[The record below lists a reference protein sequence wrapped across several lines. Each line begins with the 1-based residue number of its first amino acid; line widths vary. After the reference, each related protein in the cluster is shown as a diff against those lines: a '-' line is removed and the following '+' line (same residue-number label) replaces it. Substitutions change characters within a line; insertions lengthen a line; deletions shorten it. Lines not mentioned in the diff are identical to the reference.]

1 MKKVNIFS
9 VAILCVSCLFSSS
22 CYAKD
27 ISESEV
33 KKIEAEA
40 KQKALESKQ
49 LQARAIQLNLELSKI
64 DKTVITLADKIKNN
78 EKKLSDLEDNLV
90 LLNQNL
96 RAKEAEF
103 EKENK
108 SLVQTIA
115 ALQNMLFQR
124 R

>member
-40 KQKALESKQ
+40 KQKALEIVSQ
-49 LQARAIQLNLELSKI
+49 YENTGFVSGE
-64 DKTVITLADKIKNN
+64 TL
-78 EKKLSDLEDNLV
+78 
-90 LLNQNL
+90 
-96 RAKEAEF
+96 
-103 EKENK
+103 
-108 SLVQTIA
+108 
-115 ALQNMLFQR
+115 
-124 R
+124 